1 LFLTKLTREY
11 INSKDNIS
19 NTESRVK
26 DFKFDIVMSVSNNEC
41 QKYIMEGK
49 AWGSY
54 SESENST
61 SGFSNICNSPME
73 YSNKMDDTSSLCS
86 SNDSSSNDQITLPKP
101 PPSLGRRRQ
110 RRLCS
115 QTMEV
120 FEFSDLIVDTVPL
133 KPDCQ
138 TIITDQAPV
147 ENHNS
152 SNEDNQAPKDRYAAL
167 RNIEVN
173 DNEPCETFQPP
184 IDLPRDK
191 PSFKPNNPFLTHPLD
206 NCQSKST
213 IQTDLVS
220 NHDKYAAFSEA
231 IAISQKTGDE
241 ISGSMKWSR
250 SVMGQGDYGWS
261 EQVLHGSADS

>member
-1 LFLTKLTREY
+1 MSISTNEY
-11 INSKDNIS
+11 
-19 NTESRVK
+19 
-26 DFKFDIVMSVSNNEC
+26 

-61 SGFSNICNSPME
+61 SGFSNICSSPME

-86 SNDSSSNDQITLPKP
+86 SNDSSSNDQVTLPKP

-115 QTMEV
+115 QTLEV

-138 TIITDQAPV
+138 TTITDQSHV
-147 ENHNS
+147 ENQNS
-152 SNEDNQAPKDRYAAL
+152 YTEDNQAPKDRYAAL

-173 DNEPCETFQPP
+173 DNEPCETLQPP
-184 IDLPRDK
+184 IELPRDK
-191 PSFKPNNPFLTHPLD
+191 PSFKPNNPFLSYPLD

-213 IQTDLVS
+213 TQTDLVS
-220 NHDKYAAFSEA
+220 KQDKYAAFSEA
-231 IAISQKTGDE
+231 IAISEKTGGE